1 MITEQQKESTKAEEN
16 PKAGFILT
24 KGGVMIVGDE
34 LLGNK
39 LTAILCAAIDD
50 EDLYDGLDGLACLT
64 LRDDNFP
71 VNGDKPCFGMAY
83 ADTNSIAINLEHCW
97 HRACVKAHEN
107 EENLSFM
114 GMLWVNIFSTLA
126 HELDHLTV
134 ANNDRVM
141 YELMRST
148 EEGNEELEK
157 SGNSAGE
164 PLMIALAKEFD
175 IEIPAAGDLG
185 WFGVKLMAL
194 FTDDTTKDLEWVIKA
209 RKDIEEGL
217 IYAEPENDIKITSFR
232 EFVKQAYDLNSND
245 EAWEQPT
252 TAVNM
257 TAYLDNGVVEEFKAE
272 PVKEAVVETVVLES
286 DEVPADAVAMVAA
299 ANGQFVGA
307 GEALTEPEIIVADNA
322 GVVQN
327 IDTTDEAIQALM
339 DAPNPQPITPA
350 VVAGTNTV
358 EAQARAMASPD
369 TTGSGPDVEVPL
381 PAPVAEQQAA
391 FAAAAATAVPP
402 EAKTELPYTPHNLT
416 NEAQAAVME
425 QVWKTLYHHIF
436 TKCEW
441 QQNPQTG
448 RFAFMKSGNVLE
460 GVNIQHILTQFG
472 ADNFIMEYDTLN
484 ANGQGGHSYAA
495 EACQG
500 MIRGRLTTG
509 GLPSYQIYLNI
520 GGQRIR
526 RLFVPQNP
534 EKRGANNAY
543 SPTAEQAAVGNQIA
557 WVFRGEA
564 QDGAPFKEKC
574 AVKITNTAAGIVY
587 EVF

>member
-1 MITEQQKESTKAEEN
+1 MSTEQQKELTKAEEN
-16 PKAGFILT
+16 TKAGFILT

-39 LTAILCAAIDD
+39 LTAILCAAIEH
-50 EDLYDGLDGLACLT
+50 EDLYDHMDGLACLT

-71 VNGDKPCFGMAY
+71 ISGDKPCFGMAY
-83 ADTNSIAINLEHCW
+83 ADTNSIAINLQHCW
-97 HRACVKAHEN
+97 HRACVKAHES

-126 HELDHLTV
+126 HEMDHLTV
-134 ANNDRVM
+134 ANNDREM
-141 YELMRST
+141 YELMRTT
-148 EEGNEELEK
+148 EEGNDELEK
-157 SGNSAGE
+157 SGNAAGV
-164 PLMIALAKEFD
+164 PMMIALAKEFD
-175 IEIPAAGDLG
+175 IEIPDAADFG
-185 WFGVKLMAL
+185 WFGVKLMDL
-194 FTDDTTKDLEWVIKA
+194 FTGENTKDLEWVIKA

-217 IYAEPENDIKITSFR
+217 IYTEPENDIKITSFR

-252 TAVNM
+252 TAVNL
-257 TAYLDNGVVEEFKAE
+257 TAYLDSGVVEEFKAE
-272 PVKEAVVETVVLES
+272 PVEDAKVKTVVLEADQVP
-286 DEVPADAVAMVAA
+286 DEAMTMVAA

-307 GEALTEPEIIVADNA
+307 GEVATEQDIVLADNA

-327 IDTTDEAIQALM
+327 IDETALANAAKQDKFIQTLM

-350 VVAGTNTV
+350 VVAGTEV
-358 EAQARAMASPD
+358 
-369 TTGSGPDVEVPL
+369 VEVPL
-381 PAPVAEQQAA
+381 PAPVAAAQAV
-391 FAAAAATAVPP
+391 FAAAAATAAPP
-402 EAKTELPYTPHNLT
+402 EVKTELPYTPHNLT
-416 NEAQAAVME
+416 GEVQAAVME
-425 QVWKTLYHHIF
+425 QVWKTLYHHVF
-436 TKCEW
+436 TKCSWE
-441 QQNPQTG
+441 QNPQTG
-448 RFAFMKSGNVLE
+448 RFAFMKAGAVLE
-460 GVNIQHILTQFG
+460 GVNIQHILTQYG

-484 ANGQGGHSYAA
+484 ANGQGGHSFAA

-520 GGQRIR
+520 GGQRVR

-543 SPTAEQAAVGNQIA
+543 SPTAELAGVGNQIA

-564 QDGAPFKEKC
+564 PDGASFKEKC
-574 AVKITNTAAGIVY
+574 AVKLTNTAAGLVY